1 MIVLGTIVDTK
12 ALWETVVAALV
23 AGVGITLIFTIAI
36 FGAARFADMN
46 REGRPVAAAAFGTL
60 AVVGVL
66 AFLGAI
72 AVGIV
77 VMTTK

>member
-1 MIVLGTIVDTK
+1 MLATVVDTK
-12 ALWETVVAALV
+12 ELLQTVVAALV
-23 AGVGITLIFTIAI
+23 AGVGITLIFCVAI
-36 FGAARFADMN
+36 LGAARFADMN
-46 REGRPVAAAAFGTL
+46 REGRPLAAAAFGTL

>member
-1 MIVLGTIVDTK
+1 MMLATVVDTK
-12 ALWETVVAALV
+12 ELLQTVVAALV
-23 AGVGITLIFTIAI
+23 AGVGITLIFSLALL
-36 FGAARFADMN
+36 GAARFADMN
-46 REGRPVAAAAFGTL
+46 REGRPLAAAAFGTL